1 MGDQF
6 LICPAWLDVPEAGK
20 RVVVRLD
27 PGVAFGTGAH
37 PTTQLCMESMEMRF
51 DGQPTEQIVA
61 DIGCGSGILAIGAL
75 LVGAKTAY
83 AVDIDP
89 LCLRATQENISL
101 NHIQP
106 DRVHLEQGSFEKLQ
120 EMLGDRKVDGFFCN
134 ILAEVIVDLIPQLE
148 QISHQKTW
156 GVLSGILL
164 DQAKA
169 ISDTLE
175 QSGWIVATLWKRQ
188 EWCCI
193 NVRRS

>member
-1 MGDQF
+1 
-6 LICPAWLDVPEAGK
+6 
-20 RVVVRLD
+20 
-27 PGVAFGTGAH
+27 
-37 PTTQLCMESMEMRF
+37 MESMEMRF
-51 DGQPTEQIVA
+51 DGKPTEQIIA

-101 NHIQP
+101 NQIQP